1 LQIRNFKFEFR
12 EKGMT
17 EKEKKTE
24 QTEVKAEEKIP
35 LKKKIIREIVS
46 WAWVIAAFLFI
57 QSTLVQ
63 ARVIPSGSM
72 EKTLLIGDHL
82 LVSRF
87 GYDAEIP
94 FTGIHWSLW
103 RDLERQQ
110 VVVFRPP
117 MPGAHDYIKR
127 IIGVPGDRLEIK
139 QGVVWIN
146 GKPLDEPY
154 LLSPPDAQR
163 YNFPLASDALFSGAT
178 RDWAEEMP
186 RHIRDGRLVV
196 PPGKYFVMGDN
207 RGNSYDS
214 RFWGF
219 VPRENFIGTPLI
231 IYMSVDASEEA
242 WQPGHIGQR
251 FAAYGRAIFSPSMIR
266 WKRLFITF

>member
-1 LQIRNFKFEFR
+1 
-12 EKGMT
+12 MT
-17 EKEKKTE
+17 EKEKKTDQKE
-24 QTEVKAEEKIP
+24 PKAEESIP

-63 ARVIPSGSM
+63 ARVIPSASM
-72 EKTLLIGDHL
+72 ETTLLIGDHL
-82 LVSRF
+82 LVSRI

-117 MPGAHDYIKR
+117 FPGAHDYIKR
-127 IIGVPGDRLEIK
+127 IIGVPGDTLEIR

-146 GKPLDEPY
+146 GKPLVEPY
-154 LLSPPDAQR
+154 LTAPPNPSEN
-163 YNFPLASDALFSGAT
+163 YPPVT
-178 RDWAEEMP
+178 
-186 RHIRDGRLVV
+186 V

-207 RGNSYDS
+207 RANSYDS

-219 VPRENFIGTPLI
+219 VPREGIVGTPLI

-242 WQPGHIGQR
+242 WQPGHIGER
-251 FAAYGRAIFSPSMIR
+251 FTAYGKAIFSPSMIR